1 MPARACTA
9 QLVVARWHVHVLVAT
24 WTCTNYPFLPRFSL
38 VYTCSHVSLECHFCH
53 VLHTDSNYK
62 YTNVPRPLPQARL
75 STYVE
80 WWRRA
85 SLAYTDSTNSP
96 KRTTSQC
103 RPSTSTTRLSRWGGR
118 VHLVSTCLVKLVHWY
133 SVSHTCTC
141 TRTYSRY

>member
-1 MPARACTA
+1 M
-9 QLVVARWHVHVLVAT
+9 H
-24 WTCTNYPFLPRFSL
+24 
-38 VYTCSHVSLECHFCH
+38 TCSHVSLECHFCH

-118 VHLVSTCLVKLVHWY
+118 VHLVSTCLHGISETCPLILSITHMYMYVHVRTVDIKLSFPQTRFDNLY
-133 SVSHTCTC
+133 SCRESIID
-141 TRTYSRY
+141 R